1 MKNVTGTKERAGT
14 VMSSLNDVSPC
25 GNGFICRQEDGGM
38 SFMTA
43 RVAPEKAGY
52 HSDPLPSPS
61 FLRSEKGVVK

>member
-43 RVAPEKAGY
+43 RVAPEKQANATC
-52 HSDPLPSPS
+52 LPS
-61 FLRSEKGVVK
+61 FLFIWREERAYS